1 MLTHSV
7 TKRTACLARSGVF
20 PRVLRCVVISSL
32 LTSLATNYL
41 SHPLKRFICPH
52 LYTPI
57 VTAQQ
62 QLPGKLRILL
72 SLERLLLHQISI
84 RYRSAHQLSTETL
97 QTSAAIKMDDRLN
110 SFLSKAGESNGS
122 NNNNTSNGPALPP
135 NSNSVSVSN
144 KQRTI
149 QVKIGNQAA
158 KSMTPDQA
166 AEYLQQ
172 LAGRGAFS
180 GGREV
185 KMTFGKGG
193 SGGGEIA
200 SAISSSSS
208 GSAAGPRMTFGPK
221 RPPTSSASASA
232 SSSDKMKHII
242 SGTMGGSGS
251 MGANVGGI
259 PISGIIGGGGT
270 NHGGHSNDKQN
281 NNTSPLSSLEL
292 AALAGDFGGIPTV
305 GGTGGPGSAGNR
317 SRRKDGM
324 PCSEKEMKALMSMF
338 VEIMGLQMNTEKLNK
353 PKIANLSKVPENL
366 FHFPADLP
374 PPPGGWP
381 EDLLWPDYQA
391 EISDEDSIPDL
402 EDITDRMTLHKA
414 NKKKKAAKAANESKQ
429 DGGATKSA
437 STGAVPRQSVTGG
450 LGIAAF
456 EWEALE
462 RVAIEDALEQEERAR
477 KAAKKRDRKIRKKEK
492 VRKEAEAKASEEK
505 LKKREKQVTAWRSRV
520 VSACHSNEVSKLK
533 GVLSESPLRDDDD
546 FTSLVEPHLQ
556 FLLPNC
562 FAKNRSLVEKGKEAR
577 AALLGYIL
585 YRSVPIVFEPLRNGR
600 SAFHTACFYGDISTV
615 KQIVDEAKPCGGA
628 AVTILNS
635 LCQDSGWSP
644 LHYAVLSGSLQ
655 VMENLLA
662 NGGDPKTLTK
672 DTYTWRTHN
681 GKGLTARNLIESIV
695 SGNYKKDIETHG
707 MALSEATHQ
716 LFSNSSEGRRCL
728 ALLNGMLG
736 RLKDVETNGYS
747 PLDDAQIAEE
757 EKIAERSLL
766 KQESMESEDTT
777 TNKKGKKKKK
787 GSSVTGSIN
796 SAKAKAAPAPAPL
809 PAVAVARATT
819 EAKLKPKPKEDP
831 LVSALLGMGFTEEQI
846 RAGIDACGG
855 INRATADDVVMQIF
869 QQQSGSSE
877 AGGQANDTS
886 NAEETTDERK
896 PEATKSNKESRA
908 RDAKAAKGK
917 KQEAA
922 KREEEARVAAERLAA
937 KREDQRRRNREWN
950 NREQARQTGVSQGK
964 VSKVEA
970 ALPVTG
976 LAPAS
981 NFLSSTPL
989 ATGTHIYSTAVK
1001 SAQTTSVPTLAQNVS
1016 RIIDDTSTVASSV
1029 DHGSVEFGG
1038 NDDATVS
1045 TMGSFQTRL
1054 TPLSEQPLAPPGFG
1068 PSATIPEV
1076 ATMEEQQRWS
1086 YQPPFGDT
1094 RRSAPS
1100 HGGPSMVS
1108 PLGIPE
1114 SRPLLDSRLHGASL
1128 TGGHLGGMQSRM
1140 TAAQTSFPGGN
1151 NYGAAPTGM
1160 NTSSFFGGSAPPP
1173 VQSGFNGMYVHGGQS
1188 PVPPSV
1194 GSSVSA
1200 PTIPGPMGFGLDPQ
1214 RSGSQTLDSSII
1226 DSIST
1231 GGADLGGASLWGGT
1245 SGGAV
1250 GGSSLLGNLIHTN
1263 SLREEQ
1269 QAANREPG
1277 FLNNN
1282 GNPSNGGD
1290 RRAPGGP
1297 NGMWGQGNLQGSGG
1311 GSIW

>member
-1 MLTHSV
+1 
-7 TKRTACLARSGVF
+7 
-20 PRVLRCVVISSL
+20 
-32 LTSLATNYL
+32 
-41 SHPLKRFICPH
+41 
-52 LYTPI
+52 
-57 VTAQQ
+57 
-62 QLPGKLRILL
+62 
-72 SLERLLLHQISI
+72 
-84 RYRSAHQLSTETL
+84 
-97 QTSAAIKMDDRLN
+97 MDDRSN
-110 SFLSKAGESNGS
+110 SYLSKGGE
-122 NNNNTSNGPALPP
+122 NTSNGPALPP
-135 NSNSVSVSN
+135 SSNSSSNSNNSNANSVSVSN

-193 SGGGEIA
+193 NSGNGGGNEITSATSGGG
-200 SAISSSSS
+200 SGS

-221 RPPTSSASASA
+221 RPPTHSSSAAA

-242 SGTMGGSGS
+242 SGTMGGSGGV
-251 MGANVGGI
+251 GANVGGI

-270 NHGGHSNDKQN
+270 NHGGHGDKGNN

-353 PKIANLSKVPENL
+353 PKISNLSKVPENL

-402 EDITDRMTLHKA
+402 EDITDRMTNVHKA
-414 NKKKKAAKAANESKQ
+414 NKKKKDNAKANDSNQ
-429 DGGATKSA
+429 DGGTTKSST
-437 STGAVPRQSVTGG
+437 STGAVPQQSVTGG

-505 LKKREKQVTAWRSRV
+505 TKKREKQVTAWRSRV

-533 GVLSESPLRDDDD
+533 AVLSESPLCDDDD

-600 SAFHTACFYGDISTV
+600 SAFHTACFYGDISTMR
-615 KQIVDEAKPCGGA
+615 QIVDEAKPCGGA

-655 VMENLLA
+655 VMETLLA

-672 DTYTWRTHN
+672 DTYTWRTQN

-757 EKIAERSLL
+757 EKIAERSIQ
-766 KQESMESEDTT
+766 KQGSLESEDTT

-787 GSSVTGSIN
+787 GSSVTGSVN
-796 SAKAKAAPAPAPL
+796 STKAKAAPAPPPAA
-809 PAVAVARATT
+809 PAV
-819 EAKLKPKPKEDP
+819 AKLKPEPKEDP

-855 INRATADDVVMQIF
+855 TNRATADDVVMQIF
-869 QQQSGSSE
+869 QQQSGGGE
-877 AGGQANDTS
+877 AGGQSNDTS

-896 PEATKSNKESRA
+896 PEATKSSKESRA

-917 KQEAA
+917 KQEVA
-922 KREEEARVAAERLAA
+922 KREEEACVAAERLAA

-950 NREQARQTGVSQGK
+950 NREQARQTQVSQGK

-970 ALPVTG
+970 ALPVAG

-989 ATGTHIYSTAVK
+989 TTGPQIYSAAAAVK
-1001 SAQTTSVPTLAQNVS
+1001 SAQSPSVPTPAQNVS
-1016 RIIDDTSTVASSV
+1016 QIIDDTSTVASSV

-1054 TPLSEQPLAPPGFG
+1054 TPVSEQPLAPPGFG

-1086 YQPPFGDT
+1086 YQPSFGDT
-1094 RRSAPS
+1094 RRSGPS
-1100 HGGPSMVS
+1100 HGGPSLVS

-1114 SRPLLDSRLHGASL
+1114 SRPLLDNRLHGASL
-1128 TGGHLGGMQSRM
+1128 AGGHLGGMQSRM
-1140 TAAQTSFPGGN
+1140 PAAQISFPGGN

-1160 NTSSFFGGSAPPP
+1160 NTSSFFGGSAPPSE
-1173 VQSGFNGMYVHGGQS
+1173 QSGFNGMYMHGGQS

-1200 PTIPGPMGFGLDPQ
+1200 PTIPGQMGFGLDPQ

-1231 GGADLGGASLWGGT
+1231 GGADLGGASLWGDT
-1245 SGGAV
+1245 SGGGI

-1263 SLREEQ
+1263 SFRDEQ
-1269 QAANREPG
+1269 QAASNDPG

-1282 GNPSNGGD
+1282 GNPSSGD